1 MSTDETILLETLF
14 WLNFGVA
21 WAGIWLGIGLAIAA
35 TCHAIL
41 VAGQALYC
49 FIKRKVREH
58 ERIVNEK
65 ILRGIK

>member
-1 MSTDETILLETLF
+1 MSTEETLF
-14 WLNFGVA
+14 W
-21 WAGIWLGIGLAIAA
+21 AGLGFAIS
-35 TCHAIL
+35 T
-41 VAGQALYC
+41 VGQALYR

>member
-1 MSTDETILLETLF
+1 MSTEETLF
-14 WLNFGVA
+14 WT
-21 WAGIWLGIGLAIAA
+21 GIGFTIS
-35 TCHAIL
+35 T
-41 VAGQALYC
+41 VGQALYR

>member
-1 MSTDETILLETLF
+1 MTTEETLILEALLK
-14 WLNFGVA
+14 WDIAIA
-21 WAGIWLGIGLAIAA
+21 WCGIHLGIGLAIAA
-35 TCHAIL
+35 IL
-41 VAGQALYC
+41 AAGQALYR

>member
-1 MSTDETILLETLF
+1 MSTEETLF
-14 WLNFGVA
+14 WA
-21 WAGIWLGIGLAIAA
+21 CLGFAVS
-35 TCHAIL
+35 T
-41 VAGQALYC
+41 VGQALYS

>member
-1 MSTDETILLETLF
+1 MPEETLFWETLF

-21 WAGIWLGIGLAIAA
+21 WAGLWFGIGLAIAA
-35 TCHAIL
+35 ILHA
-41 VAGQALYC
+41 GKALYH

>member
-1 MSTDETILLETLF
+1 MTTEETLF
-14 WLNFGVA
+14 W
-21 WAGIWLGIGLAIAA
+21 AGLGFAVSTA
-35 TCHAIL
+35 
-41 VAGQALYC
+41 VQALYG

>member
-1 MSTDETILLETLF
+1 MSTEETLF
-14 WLNFGVA
+14 W
-21 WAGIWLGIGLAIAA
+21 AGLGFAIS
-35 TCHAIL
+35 T
-41 VAGQALYC
+41 VGQALYC

>member
-1 MSTDETILLETLF
+1 MNIAETLF
-14 WLNFGVA
+14 CSAPYLKFGSTWVC
-21 WAGIWLGIGLAIAA
+21 IGLVIGVAIAA
-35 TCHAIL
+35 TYYAIST
-41 VAGQALYC
+41 AGQALYR